1 MSAKQKLNAIEAV
14 ISTNFIDSCISD
26 DNFEVN
32 DVLKEYDKGAI
43 KNPKNFSSDNEYAW
57 YIQTY

>member
-1 MSAKQKLNAIEAV
+1 M
-14 ISTNFIDSCISD
+14 
-26 DNFEVN
+26 N

-57 YIQTY
+57 YIQTYWRDKKLKIE